1 MSTLRIVEYSD
12 RSIAVYGDTKEYKDK
27 LKELG
32 GKFNS
37 NLREGAGWIFPKMKE
52 SAVREFVRTGAVSTP
67 VRAVVAP
74 KPVPQAPKKADKTL
88 EHDIMS
94 HIKTLDFQQRVAFM
108 AKISTMCAE
117 LRYIKGRKLSFD
129 DEDIQDCDDDIQ
141 EDDIQEDDIHDLPR
155 PRLLK

>member
-37 NLREGAGWIFPKMKE
+37 NLREGAGWIFPKTKE

-67 VRAVVAP
+67 VRAIAP
-74 KPVPQAPKKADKTL
+74 KPVPQAPRKADKTL
-88 EHDIMS
+88 EDDIMS

-108 AKISTMCAE
+108 AKISTMCTE

-129 DEDIQDCDDDIQ
+129 DEDED
-141 EDDIQEDDIHDLPR
+141 EDDEDEDLPR